1 MKNEP
6 IGVERTY
13 HAPVKAVWEAITD
26 VDKMRQWYFPSLDE
40 LVAEVGFE
48 TRFDVW
54 HDDKIFVHIWKVK
67 EVEPLKKI
75 SYEWKFGGYPGDS
88 VVSWELFSDGEG
100 TRIVLTHTSVETFRG
115 DLHPDLAVHNFV
127 AGWTDFIGKK
137 LKDFVE
143 EETEAEN

>member
-6 IGVERTY
+6 IVVERTY

>member
-6 IGVERTY
+6 IVVERTY

-88 VVSWELFSDGEG
+88 VVSWELFTDSEG

>member
-6 IGVERTY
+6 IVVERTY
-13 HAPVKAVWEAITD
+13 HAPVKAVWEAITN
-26 VDKMRQWYFPSLDE
+26 VDKMRQWYFPSLGE
-40 LVAEVGFE
+40 FEPEVGFE

>member
-1 MKNEP
+1 
-6 IGVERTY
+6 
-13 HAPVKAVWEAITD
+13 
-26 VDKMRQWYFPSLDE
+26 
-40 LVAEVGFE
+40 
-48 TRFDVW
+48 
-54 HDDKIFVHIWKVK
+54 VHIWKVK